1 MASFDELINQTK
13 KNLSFLESVNQKIK
27 NNFDWQV
34 TICFYSAVHI
44 INAHIAKI
52 ADLHYR
58 SHEDV
63 NKAINPANQIS
74 PAKLDED
81 NYLAYMKLQN
91 LSRRA
96 RYLCHDKPS
105 NKSTEAFLTHDV
117 HLKKALR
124 HLDKLISFINSKHKV
139 EIEAYSLNCIGLN
152 NELVKNFIVSS
163 QEL

>member
-1 MASFDELINQTK
+1 MASFEEHINQTK
-13 KNLSFLESVNQKIK
+13 KNLSFLESVNQTIK

-44 INAHIAKI
+44 VNAHIAKI

-105 NKSTEAFLTHDV
+105 NRSEEAFLTHDV
-117 HLKKALR
+117 HLKKALK
-124 HLDKLISFINSKHKV
+124 HLDKLISFVNSEYKV
-139 EIEAYSLNCIGLN
+139 KIASRSLNCVGLN
-152 NELVKNFIVSS
+152 NELVENFILNSS
-163 QEL
+163 N